1 MKYILKIVIIA
12 LGLTFVSCGKDY
24 LNKYDPTQLNAGS
37 FYQNE
42 KQVEQA
48 VNGVYSQMQDLIRNQ
63 WIYTE
68 FVSDNTTLHFN
79 IGDRGQGPDLEAI
92 EYWQVNSST
101 NRITGWYNLLYSG
114 LGNINATLAKLS
126 GADLTD
132 AERSNFEGQLKF
144 FRAYFYF
151 QLVQGFGDVI
161 IVTEPIQS
169 PAEAYT
175 YSRSPVADVYTL
187 IESDLSFAVSSLP
200 VSSAISSS
208 NVGRISKGAALSLLG
223 KVYLTKKQYSDA
235 VTTLQEVLPLGYNLM
250 SNYADVFDP
259 AKKNNSES
267 VFEVQ
272 FQADSEVGEWSGFL
286 DTFYPRESYG
296 AVVKFPNTNGGGW
309 NIPTLDIIGDYE
321 TGDLRKDVSLKEGY
335 TNLQGD
341 WVSVPFI
348 SKYYHPD
355 SYSIKGRQGDNW
367 PVIRY
372 ADVLLMLA
380 EAINE
385 QSGPTG
391 DAISYLNQIRVRAGL
406 SSLSGLNKDSFRT
419 AILHERRIELAFE
432 NDRWYQ
438 LKRTMNPTELSTFL
452 NANGDFERSHPSTD
466 RGGIPFSA
474 GDYKFEPYEA
484 LFPIPAN
491 EILINKALSQN
502 EGYK

>member
-1 MKYILKIVIIA
+1 MKYFLKIVVIA

-24 LNKYDPTQLNAGS
+24 LSKYDPTQLNAGN
-37 FYQNE
+37 FYQTE
-42 KQVEQA
+42 KQIEQA
-48 VNGVYSQMQDLIRNQ
+48 VNGVYSQMQDLVQNQ

-68 FVSDNTTLHFN
+68 YISDNTTLHFN

-92 EYWQVNSST
+92 EYWQINAST

-114 LGNINATLAKLS
+114 LGDINTTLAKLS

-132 AERSNFEGQLKF
+132 AVKADFEGQLKF
-144 FRAYFYF
+144 FRAFYYF

-175 YSRSPVADVYTL
+175 YSRSSAADVYKL

-200 VSSAISSS
+200 NPSSIAAANI
-208 NVGRISKGAALSLLG
+208 GRVSKGAALSLLG
-223 KVYLTKKQYSDA
+223 KVYLTEKQYGEAISA
-235 VTTLQEVLPLGYNLM
+235 LQQVLPLGYHLM
-250 SNYADVFDP
+250 TNYADVFDP
-259 AKKNNSES
+259 AKKNNAES

-286 DTFYPRESYG
+286 DNFYPRESYG

-309 NIPTLDIIGDYE
+309 NIPTLDIIGAYE
-321 TGDLRKDVSLKEGY
+321 TGDLRKDVSLKGGY
-335 TNLQGD
+335 TSLAGD
-341 WVSVPFI
+341 WVPVPFI
-348 SKYYHPD
+348 AKYYHPD
-355 SYSIKGRQGDNW
+355 SYTIKGRQGDNW

-391 DAISYLNQIRVRAGL
+391 DAMSYLNQIRERAGL
-406 SSLSGLNKDSFRT
+406 TALSGLNKDSFRN
-419 AILHERRIELAFE
+419 AVSHERRIELAFE

-438 LKRTMNPTELSTFL
+438 LKRTMSQTDLATFL
-452 NANGDFERSHPSTD
+452 NTNGDFERTHPSTD

-491 EILINKALSQN
+491 EILINKALTQN